1 MPATYLLRC
10 ADGSY
15 YAGSARDLPTRLE
28 QHRSGKGS
36 DYTAKRL
43 PVELVWFAEFDRID
57 DAYFLEKR
65 IQGWS
70 RRKREALIRGEFEAL
85 PELSVKRQPRGELR
99 L

>member
-1 MPATYLLRC
+1 MPFTYLLRC

-15 YAGSARDLPTRLE
+15 YAGSAHHLATRLE

-36 DYTAKRL
+36 AYTAKRL
-43 PVELVWFAEFDRID
+43 PVEVVWFAEFERID
-57 DAYFLEKR
+57 EAYFLEKR

-70 RRKREALIRGEFEAL
+70 RRKREALIRGDFEAL
-85 PELSVKRQPRGELR
+85 PELSVKRRPRGESL

>member
-1 MPATYLLRC
+1 MPACYILRC
-10 ADGSY
+10 ADDSY
-15 YAGSARDLPTRLE
+15 YVGSTRDLAVRLA
-28 QHRSGKGS
+28 QHESGIGS

-43 PVELVWFAEFDRID
+43 PVELAWAAEFDRID

-70 RRKREALIRGEFEAL
+70 RRKREALIRGELEAL
-85 PELSVKRQPRGELR
+85 PELSRKRRPRGELP